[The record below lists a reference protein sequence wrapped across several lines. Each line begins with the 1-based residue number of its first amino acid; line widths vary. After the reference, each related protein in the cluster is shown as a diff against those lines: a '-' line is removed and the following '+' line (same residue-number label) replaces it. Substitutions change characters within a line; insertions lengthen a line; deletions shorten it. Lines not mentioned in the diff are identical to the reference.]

1 MTKMTLCFI
10 IWLVQ
15 VMLKWIKSSCI
26 IIVSSMMMVVACIW
40 YSSMDVKY
48 YANTENVHEH
58 EVSFINSAPIMESV
72 CFWKTSIIW
81 VAVLRHILTNF
92 ITKGFDGIQ
101 DGMIKLKCHKMIFK
115 IRKPKSDHIEFLI
128 KLSRDWPWLEVTCH
142 MTFWSRINQESF
154 RLMKM
159 QSIVLVLVSTW
170 LWLQRPR
177 QWLGQGSSHVQVIMQ
192 LRWENQLLMEG
203 QKNLYKFI
211 GNAT

>member
-1 MTKMTLCFI
+1 
-10 IWLVQ
+10 
-15 VMLKWIKSSCI
+15 
-26 IIVSSMMMVVACIW
+26 MMVVACIW

-81 VAVLRHILTNF
+81 VAVSRLILTNF

-192 LRWENQLLMEG
+192 LRWENQPLMEG